1 MDTPLFDGELVHARR
16 MIYTPSAFAKS
27 NLVHLQE
34 VGQLQARSPHASTRQ
49 GLASYLF
56 FVVESG
62 SGTKLEST
70 MPRPEILLTDVWL
83 GTRKK

>member
-34 VGQLQARSPHASTRQ
+34 VAV
-49 GLASYLF
+49 SYTHL
-56 FVVESG
+56 
-62 SGTKLEST
+62 TLPT
-70 MPRPEILLTDVWL
+70 ILLV
-83 GTRKK
+83 